1 MYRMKNITTIITA
14 SSIVSVLTLSLC
26 LFSFTIP
33 AHADSRSEAREALQE
48 LRNNKKML
56 KMPDELASI
65 ETTFSV
71 AEQYHKQSHPELSE
85 QYYLLTIQKARILK
99 SNSVSPA
106 TAVVANNNQALLE
119 ASATTISVSPPIL
132 STPVPSATRIS
143 PVPDS
148 KIAPIPDKNIP
159 AEMLSE
165 PKKIETLPAA
175 DSSESDD
182 TEDDFLSD
190 AVASEYL
197 VGNPSV
203 YHVKKNENIR
213 LIAAKLGVTRQ
224 HLMEVNG
231 LNSKTVLKTGQQ
243 LKYNNRKIIPQQ
255 VRNGIIINIPE
266 KTLYYF
272 KGGKLTRSIPVAL
285 GVATKNKKFD
295 WKTPTGKFKIV
306 AKQKDPTWY
315 VPSSI
320 QEEME
325 DEGKEVITSI
335 PPGPTNPLGKYAFKT
350 TLPGILIHSTIRPA
364 SIYSFASH
372 GCIRVYPQHMEE
384 FFNEVKVNTPG
395 EIIYRPVKLVNTETG
410 RIFLEVHHDV
420 YGKSAELT
428 QVAKQLIE
436 KQKLSDRV
444 NWQKVRSVI
453 RQKAGIAED
462 ITL

>member
-1 MYRMKNITTIITA
+1 MKNIIPFNKVYPIA
-14 SSIVSVLTLSLC
+14 HVLTLSMC
-26 LFSFTIP
+26 LLSFSVP
-33 AHADSRSEAREALQE
+33 VNADSRSEAREALQE
-48 LRNNKKML
+48 LRKNTSIL

-71 AEQYHKQSHPELSE
+71 AEQYHKQSHRELSE

-99 SNSVSPA
+99 SNYVGTA
-106 TAVVANNNQALLE
+106 TAVVAGKNPALLE
-119 ASATTISVSPPIL
+119 ASATNISA
-132 STPVPSATRIS
+132 TPVLPAQTASAALITTA
-143 PVPDS
+143 PVS
-148 KIAPIPDKNIP
+148 KITSITGQNIP
-159 AEMLSE
+159 SEQLSE
-165 PKKIETLPAA
+165 PKKNDTLPTA
-175 DSSESDD
+175 DSDDSDEN
-182 TEDDFLSD
+182 EDDFLSD
-190 AVASEYL
+190 AIASEYL

-203 YHVKKNENIR
+203 YSVKKNENLR

-231 LNSKTVLKTGQQ
+231 LNSKSVLKAGQQ

-255 VRNGIIINIPE
+255 VKNGIIINIPE

-272 KGGKLTRSIPVAL
+272 RAGKLTRSIPVAL

-295 WKTPTGKFKIV
+295 WQTPTGKFKIIS
-306 AKQKDPTWY
+306 KQKDPTWY
-315 VPSSI
+315 VPPSI

-420 YGKSAELT
+420 YGKSSELT

-436 KQKLSDRV
+436 KQKLSNRV

-453 RQKAGIAED
+453 KQKAGIAED